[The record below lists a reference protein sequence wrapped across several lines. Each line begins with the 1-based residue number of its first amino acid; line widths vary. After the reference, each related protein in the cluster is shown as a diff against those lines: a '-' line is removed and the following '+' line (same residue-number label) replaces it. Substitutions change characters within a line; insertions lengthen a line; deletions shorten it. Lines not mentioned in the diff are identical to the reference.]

1 VKLHE
6 VRTRLPTPVSSRI
19 LPAPLTGAANAGPLT
34 SAVFPSPRSSSA
46 DPPSLHLE
54 TLRQITVQMTVA
66 RDVAE
71 VLDVITRALVT
82 TAGAALA
89 RIWLLRTAADCSIC
103 RAHEWDRT
111 PATTDAAL
119 HLTASGGLYSRMDG
133 ALHRIGIGEQ
143 KVGEIA
149 ASGRP
154 LYTDDLLGDP
164 RILDKDWVRREGLE
178 SFAGYP
184 LLFRS
189 ELVGVLGVF
198 TRQRLTAQQ
207 FQSLEVFAAQ
217 AATAIKTAELFSE
230 VERLNARLAVENTY
244 LQEEF
249 RSDRGFEGIIGTSV
263 AIRDVLRM
271 VRLAGPTDAC
281 VLLSGESGT
290 GKELIACAVHD
301 LSPRHDRA
309 MIRVNCGAIP
319 STLVE
324 SEFFGHERGA
334 FTGAVARRI
343 GRFELADRS
352 TLFLDEVGDLPLEAQ
367 VTLLRVLQE
376 QEFERVGGTRPI
388 QVDVRAIAAT
398 NRDLGEEIAG
408 HRFRPDLFYR
418 LNVMPIRV
426 PPLRERREDIP
437 LLVEHFMSQF
447 QRKLAKPL
455 KSVAKDDMDRL
466 LAYPWP
472 GNIRELQNVIE
483 RACILARGP
492 DVEITE
498 SLSVADGHHAFGV
511 PTEVPTLEKTE
522 RDAIQR
528 ALEATAWR
536 IEGPKGAAQLLDI
549 NPSTLRSRMKQL
561 GIRKSFSS

>member
-1 VKLHE
+1 VTSHPLADAGS
-6 VRTRLPTPVSSRI
+6 RT
-19 LPAPLTGAANAGPLT
+19 PA
-34 SAVFPSPRSSSA
+34 RSSG
-46 DPPSLHLE
+46 DGPSLHLE

-71 VLDVITRALVT
+71 VLDVITGALVT

-89 RIWLLRTAADCSIC
+89 RIWLRRTAADCAIC
-103 RAHEWDRT
+103 RAHSWEQP
-111 PATTDAAL
+111 PAPAEAAL
-119 HLTASGGLYSRMDG
+119 HLAASGGLYSRLDG
-133 ALHRIGIGEQ
+133 ALHRIGIGVQ

-149 ASGRP
+149 DSGRP
-154 LYTDDLLGDP
+154 LYTDDLQGDA
-164 RILDKDWVRREGLE
+164 RIRDKDWVRREGLE

-198 TRQRLTAQQ
+198 YRQRLTPEQ
-207 FQSLEVFAAQ
+207 FHSLEVFAAQ
-217 AATAIKTAELFSE
+217 AAIAIKTAQLFSE
-230 VERLNARLAVENTY
+230 VERLNARLTDENTY

-249 RSDRGFEGIIGTSV
+249 RSDRGFEGIIGTSG
-263 AIRDVLRM
+263 AIREVLRL

-301 LSPRHDRA
+301 LSNRHDRA

-376 QEFERVGGTRPI
+376 QEFERVGGARPI
-388 QVDVRAIAAT
+388 RVDVRAIAAT
-398 NRDLGEEIAG
+398 NRDLSEEVAS

-418 LNVMPIRV
+418 LNVMPILV
-426 PPLRERREDIP
+426 PPLRKRREDIP
-437 LLVEHFMSQF
+437 LLVAHFMAQF

-455 KSVAKDDMDRL
+455 KNVPNEDMDRL
-466 LAYPWP
+466 VAYQWP

-492 DVEITE
+492 DVEISE
-498 SLSVADGHHAFGV
+498 SLSAADGRAG
-511 PTEVPTLEKTE
+511 TSSEVPTLQEAE
-522 RDAIQR
+522 RAAIGR
-528 ALEATAWR
+528 ALEASGGR
-536 IEGPKGAAQLLDI
+536 IEGSKGAAQLLDI

-561 GIRKSFSS
+561 GIRKHFS

>member
-1 VKLHE
+1 V
-6 VRTRLPTPVSSRI
+6 
-19 LPAPLTGAANAGPLT
+19 APSAGTG
-34 SAVFPSPRSSSA
+34 SA
-46 DPPSLHLE
+46 DAPSLHLE

-71 VLDVITRALVT
+71 VLDVITGALVT
-82 TAGAALA
+82 TANAALA
-89 RIWLLRTAADCSIC
+89 RIWLRRTAADCPIC
-103 RAHEWDRT
+103 RSHGWDQP
-111 PATTDAAL
+111 PASAEAAL
-119 HLTASGGLYSRMDG
+119 HLTASGGLYAQVDG
-133 ALHRIGIGEQ
+133 RFHRIDIGAQ

-149 ASGRP
+149 SSGRP
-154 LYTDDLLGDP
+154 LYTDDLVGDP
-164 RILDKDWVRREGLE
+164 RIRDKDWVRREGLE

-184 LLFRS
+184 LLFRN

-198 TRQRLTAQQ
+198 NRHRLTTEQ

-217 AATAIKTAELFSE
+217 AAIAIKTAELFSQID
-230 VERLNARLAVENTY
+230 RLNAQLAVENSY
-244 LQEEF
+244 LQEES
-249 RSDRGFEGIIGTSV
+249 RSDRGFDAIIGTSA

-290 GKELIACAVHD
+290 GKELIASAVHD

-319 STLVE
+319 VTLVE

-334 FTGAVARRI
+334 FTGAVTRRI

-376 QEFERVGGTRPI
+376 QEFERVGGARPI
-388 QVDVRAIAAT
+388 RVDVRAIAAT
-398 NRDLGEEIAG
+398 NRDLSEEVAS
-408 HRFRPDLFYR
+408 HHFRPDLFYR
-418 LNVMPIRV
+418 LNVVPIRV

-437 LLVEHFMSQF
+437 LLVAHFMARY
-447 QRKLAKPL
+447 QRKLAKSL
-455 KSVAKDDMDRL
+455 KSISNADMDRL
-466 LAYPWP
+466 VAYPWP

-483 RACILARGP
+483 RACILARGAA
-492 DVEITE
+492 VEITE
-498 SLSVADGHHAFGV
+498 SLSAGDGDWTTGSSR
-511 PTEVPTLEKTE
+511 TVPTLEEAE
-522 RDAIQR
+522 RNAIQR
-528 ALEATAWR
+528 ALEASAGR
-536 IEGPKGAAQLLDI
+536 IEGTKGAARLLDI

-561 GIRKSFSS
+561 GIRKHLS

>member
-1 VKLHE
+1 
-6 VRTRLPTPVSSRI
+6 
-19 LPAPLTGAANAGPLT
+19 
-34 SAVFPSPRSSSA
+34 
-46 DPPSLHLE
+46 
-54 TLRQITVQMTVA
+54 MTVA

-71 VLDVITRALVT
+71 VLDVITGALTT

-89 RIWLLRTAADCSIC
+89 RIWLRRTAADCPIC
-103 RAHEWDRT
+103 RAHDWDQP
-111 PATTDAAL
+111 PATPEAAL
-119 HLTASGGLYSRMDG
+119 HLTASAGLYSRVDG
-133 ALHRIGIGEQ
+133 ALHRIGIGVQ

-164 RILDKDWVRREGLE
+164 RIRNKDWVRREGLE

-198 TRQRLTAQQ
+198 NRQRLTTQQ

-217 AATAIKTAELFSE
+217 AAIAIKTAELFSE
-230 VERLNARLAVENTY
+230 IERLNARLAVENTY

-376 QEFERVGGTRPI
+376 REFERIGGTRPI
-388 QVDVRAIAAT
+388 RVDVRAIAAT
-398 NRDLGEEIAG
+398 NRDLGEEVAS
-408 HRFRPDLFYR
+408 HHFRPDLFYR

-437 LLVEHFMSQF
+437 LLVAHFMAQF
-447 QRKLAKPL
+447 RRKLAKPL
-455 KSVAKDDMDRL
+455 KRVSNDDMDRL
-466 LAYPWP
+466 VAYPWP

-492 DVEITE
+492 DVEISA
-498 SLSVADGHHAFGV
+498 SLSVADARRAAGG
-511 PTEVPTLEKTE
+511 PSEVPTLQDAE

-561 GIRKSFSS
+561 GIRKHSS

>member
-1 VKLHE
+1 
-6 VRTRLPTPVSSRI
+6 VSPS
-19 LPAPLTGAANAGPLT
+19 AGPG
-34 SAVFPSPRSSSA
+34 SA
-46 DPPSLHLE
+46 DVPSLHLE

-71 VLDVITRALVT
+71 VLEVITGALVT

-89 RIWLLRTAADCSIC
+89 RIWLHRTAADCPIC
-103 RAHEWDRT
+103 RAHDWEQP
-111 PATTDAAL
+111 PATPEAAL
-119 HLTASGGLYSRMDG
+119 HLTASAGLYSRVDG
-133 ALHRIGIGEQ
+133 ALHRIGIGAQ

-149 ASGRP
+149 SSGRP
-154 LYTDDLLGDP
+154 LYTEDLLDDP
-164 RILDKDWVRREGLE
+164 RIRDKDWVRREGLE

-198 TRQRLTAQQ
+198 NRQRLTAQQ

-217 AATAIKTAELFSE
+217 AATAIKTAELFSQ
-230 VERLNARLAVENTY
+230 VERLNARLSVENTY

-249 RSDRGFEGIIGTSV
+249 RSDRGFERIIGTSR
-263 AIRDVLRM
+263 AIREVLRM
-271 VRLAGPTDAC
+271 VSLAGPTDAC

-301 LSPRHDRA
+301 LSLRHARA

-319 STLVE
+319 PTLVE

-352 TLFLDEVGDLPLEAQ
+352 TLFLDEVGDLPIEAQ
-367 VTLLRVLQE
+367 VALLRVLQE

-388 QVDVRAIAAT
+388 RVDVRAIAAT
-398 NRDLGEEIAG
+398 NRDLGEEVAS
-408 HRFRPDLFYR
+408 HRFRSDLFYR

-437 LLVEHFMSQF
+437 LLVAHFMAQF

-455 KSVAKDDMDRL
+455 KSVRKDDLDRL
-466 LAYPWP
+466 VAYPWP

-492 DVEITE
+492 DVRITE
-498 SLSVADGHHAFGV
+498 SLSVADGRWAAG
-511 PTEVPTLEKTE
+511 TSREVPTLRDAE

-561 GIRKSFSS
+561 GVRKHSS